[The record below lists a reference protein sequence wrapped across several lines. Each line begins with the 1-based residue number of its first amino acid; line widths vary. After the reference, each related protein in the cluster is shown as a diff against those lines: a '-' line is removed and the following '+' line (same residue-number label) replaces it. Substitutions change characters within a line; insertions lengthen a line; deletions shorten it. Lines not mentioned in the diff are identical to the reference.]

1 MNLFKAVK
9 ENITARQAAE
19 TYGLKVSGSGMACC
33 PFHDDHHPSMKL
45 DERYYCFGCQ
55 ATGDAIDFVAAYLH
69 LSPLEA
75 AKRLAADFDIPY
87 DANEHISAVS
97 LNQSMKAR
105 LERKTFMDW
114 RRKTLSDLAGYHYI
128 LEGQKKLYA
137 PKSREEPWSERFIQ
151 SCRDQNLVELY
162 TFFIE
167 NASEEDQRA
176 LFAERATTIDALA
189 MRITHKTSRQHSI
202 SR

>member
-9 ENITARQAAE
+9 ENVTARQAAE
-19 TYGLKVSGSGMACC
+19 MYGLKVSGNGMACC

-75 AKRLAADFDIPY
+75 AKRLAADFGIPY
-87 DANEHISAVS
+87 DANEHVSAVS
-97 LNQSMKAR
+97 VNQSMKAR
-105 LERKTFMDW
+105 LERKAFMDW
-114 RRKTLSDLAGYHYI
+114 RRKTLSDLAGYDHI
-128 LEGQKKLYA
+128 LEGQKELYA
-137 PKSREEPWSERFIQ
+137 PKSREEPWSKQFIQ

-176 LFAERATTIDALA
+176 LFAEHATTIDVLA
-189 MRITHKTSRQHSI
+189 KRIAHKTSHQHSI